1 MNCCITGHRD
11 IPEHKIPLV
20 KQQLDMEVRKAIEDG
35 FLVFISGFA
44 DGADLVFAETVL
56 QHKEEHPR
64 LFLEAAIPYHNRIK
78 NANAYF
84 QNLLQQCNGIKT
96 VSDSY
101 HPQCYEQRNR
111 YMVQQSDRV
120 IAVYDGR
127 EKGGTLFTMRY
138 AHCLEKEVR
147 VIHI

>member
-64 LFLEAAIPYHNRIK
+64 LFLEAAIPYPNRIK
-78 NANAYF
+78 NGNAYF